1 MGVIRDI
8 LNLRYWQN
16 DLQNTL
22 VEAKRQ
28 KYLKRFSDVGLGG
41 CVMTTEEINSVVNKP
56 PTLTPEDL
64 NSARISKERYYLEIA
79 RAVSLRGT
87 CLRRNYGAVIVKSD
101 RIVSTGYNGAPRGR
115 ANCCDTLK
123 CVRAEKNVPHG
134 QQYELCRSVH
144 AEQNAV
150 IAAGYELTK
159 GSTLYLAGSDRET
172 GNLIDAPDCC
182 MMCKRIV
189 INAGVEKV
197 IFLNGDGTIRRVDVC
212 SWIKEE

>member
-28 KYLKRFSDVGLGG
+28 KYLIKMEKPELVIVPKSEPIKPEPD
-41 CVMTTEEINSVVNKP
+41 TT
-56 PTLTPEDL
+56 
-64 NSARISKERYYLEIA
+64 RISKERYYLEIA

-123 CVRAEKNVPHG
+123 CVRAEKKVPHG

-189 INAGVEKV
+189 INAGIEKV
-197 IFLNGDGTIRRVDVC
+197 IFLNGDGTIRRVDVS

>member
-1 MGVIRDI
+1 MMGVIRDI
-8 LNLRYWQN
+8 LKLKTTKT

-22 VEAKRQ
+22 VDYKRQ
-28 KYLKRFSDVGLGG
+28 KYLDRISEVGLGG
-41 CVMTTEEINSVVNKP
+41 YVVTTEEANTIGHIIEHPKIDSG
-56 PTLTPEDL
+56 
-64 NSARISKERYYLEIA
+64 RISKDRYYLEIA

-115 ANCCDTLK
+115 ANCCDSGK
-123 CVRAEKNVPHG
+123 CIRAEKNIPHG

-159 GSTLYLAGSDRET
+159 GSTLYLSGSDKDT
-172 GNLIDAPDCC
+172 GNLIDTPDCC
-182 MMCKRIV
+182 MMCKRVI
-189 INAGVEKV
+189 INAGIEKV
-197 IFLNGDGTIRRVDVC
+197 IFLNGDGSIRTTIVSEWVE
-212 SWIKEE
+212 KED